1 MYDFYMKNKTNI
13 FIFIVW
19 FAISLFAIFHHEMW
33 RDETQVWCIVR
44 DLNLPEIFQTTR
56 IEGHPMLWY
65 LLVLPFAKLGFA
77 VESIQIISFIFVAAS
92 VLFMLFKSPFN
103 LVQKVLISFSAGMV
117 YFLPV
122 IARNY
127 ALIPILIFLLA
138 EIYPKRGENP
148 WKYSLLL
155 ILLSQTH
162 VMMLAFCGVLFL
174 FFLIEKI
181 KEKKDYFPLFV
192 LLLNFAFL
200 AFSFSKSLN
209 ENIALIGYR
218 EQERT
223 FFELVYDFSYNFF
236 APYFVSSMPINCI
249 IFYVLLTVILVLL
262 FKESKKIFLLFL
274 SSFIYIFY
282 IFAKVWF
289 SGIAYQKLFVL
300 MLILIFC
307 VWNLSR
313 QSEYLRKAFNILLVI
328 SILVTIPTVIDEYK
342 YEFSGSK
349 QIATYIKENIKDK
362 EFVVIGY
369 SHVISPLSAMLPDRK
384 FYSEEENRYVTYFE
398 FDIDNEKTIVK
409 PDEIKYYIVQE
420 DSFLF
425 EELGY
430 KLLFKSDDYILGPKR
445 QAEVYKIYEKI

>member
-1 MYDFYMKNKTNI
+1 MYDFYMKNKANI
-13 FIFIVW
+13 LIFVIW
-19 FAISLFAIFHHEMW
+19 LAILLFALFYHEIW
-33 RDETQVWCIVR
+33 RDEAQVWCIVR

-65 LLVLPFAKLGFA
+65 LLVLPFAKLGLP
-77 VESIQIISFIFVAAS
+77 VESMQMISFIFVAVS
-92 VLFMLFKSPFN
+92 VLFMLFKAPFS
-103 LVQKVLISFSAGMV
+103 LVQKILISFSAGMV

-138 EIYPKRGENP
+138 DIYPKREENP

-181 KEKKDYFPLFV
+181 KEKKDYFPII
-192 LLLNFAFL
+192 LLILNFAFL
-200 AFSFSKSLN
+200 AFSFYKSIN
-209 ENIALIGYR
+209 DNIALVGYR

-236 APYFVSSMPINCI
+236 APYFVASMPLNCI
-249 IFYVLLTVILVLL
+249 IFYGTFLVILYNL
-262 FKESKKIFLLFL
+262 FKENKKIFLLFL

-282 IFAKVWF
+282 IFADVWF

-307 VWNLSR
+307 IWTSSQ
-313 QSEYLRKAFNILLVI
+313 QSEYLKKSFNILFII
-328 SILVTIPTVIDEYK
+328 SFLFMISTVVDEYR
-342 YEFSGSK
+342 YSFSGSK
-349 QIATYIKENIKDK
+349 QVANYIKEYITDK
-362 EFVVIGY
+362 EFIVIGY
-369 SHVISPLSAMLPDRK
+369 SHIISPLSAMLPDRR
-384 FYSEEENRYVTYFE
+384 FYSEEESNYVTYFE
-398 FDIDNEKTIVK
+398 FNVDNQEKTKK
-409 PDEIKYYIVQE
+409 PENIKYYIVQE
-420 DSFLF
+420 ESFLF